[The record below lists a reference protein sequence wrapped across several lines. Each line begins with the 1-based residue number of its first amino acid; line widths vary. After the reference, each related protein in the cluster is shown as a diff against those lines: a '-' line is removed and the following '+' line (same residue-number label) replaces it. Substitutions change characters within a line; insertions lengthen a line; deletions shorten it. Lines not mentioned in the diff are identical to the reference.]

1 MFLRKQRRYIMALT
15 IKERLFV
22 NEYIET
28 LNDRKAQRNAGFS
41 TYDPNLL
48 KKPEVARTISERLEQ
63 HFATLDITDEYILSR
78 IKDVA
83 ESARRPVP
91 RIKIDKDGNQ
101 IFYQTQDGLP
111 IMDRDYS
118 SELKALELLGRYKAL
133 FTDKQE
139 VDLTT
144 DFEKYIDEVSSESEW

>member
-1 MFLRKQRRYIMALT
+1 MT
-15 IKERLFV
+15 IKERQFI
-22 NEYIET
+22 NEYIEC
-28 LNDRKAQRNAGFS
+28 LNDKQAQKAAGF
-41 TYDPNLL
+41 TKYDPNLL
-48 KKPEVARTISERLEQ
+48 QKPEIARVVSEKLEQ

-91 RIKIDKDGNQ
+91 KIKIDKDGNQ
-101 IFYQTQDGLP
+101 IFYQTQDGKI
-111 IMDRDYS
+111 IMERNYS
-118 SELKALELLGRYKAL
+118 DELKALELLGRYRSL

-144 DFEKYIDEVSSESEW
+144 DFEKYIANVSSESEW

>member
-1 MFLRKQRRYIMALT
+1 MT
-15 IKERLFV
+15 IKERQYV
-22 NEYIET
+22 NEYIEC
-28 LNDRKAQRNAGFS
+28 LNDRKAQKAAGFS
-41 TYDPNLL
+41 TYNPNLRNN
-48 KKPEVARTISERLEQ
+48 PEISRMISERLEQ

-101 IFYQTQDGLP
+101 IFYQTQDGKP
-111 IMDRDYS
+111 IMERDYG
-118 SELKALELLGRYKAL
+118 SELKALELLGRYRAL

-139 VDLTT
+139 VDVTT
-144 DFEKYIDEVSSESEW
+144 DFEKYIENVSSESEW